1 MLQLHLLQRFYFLL
15 ETMNLSSSNLL
26 VLSSFV
32 SLWFFFFLVKT
43 WFLPLQLH
51 FTCLKLIFD
60 FGLYCKIYNRICK
73 NFLKTFNH
81 NLHWKVLP
89 RNGQKNLFT
98 REWNSVVH
106 SRLFFSHKNLFSR
119 WSWWRITHH
128 DCVVYVEN
136 CYVYK
141 HLNWIL

>member
-1 MLQLHLLQRFYFLL
+1 MLQLHLLQRFYFLQ
-15 ETMNLSSSNLL
+15 ETINLSSSNLL

-32 SLWFFFFLVKT
+32 SLWFFWGVKT

-73 NFLKTFNH
+73 NFLKTFNY
-81 NLHWKVLP
+81 NLHWNVLP

-106 SRLFFSHKNLFSR
+106 GRLFFSHKNLISR

-128 DCVVYVEN
+128 DCMVYVEN

-141 HLNWIL
+141 HLYWIL